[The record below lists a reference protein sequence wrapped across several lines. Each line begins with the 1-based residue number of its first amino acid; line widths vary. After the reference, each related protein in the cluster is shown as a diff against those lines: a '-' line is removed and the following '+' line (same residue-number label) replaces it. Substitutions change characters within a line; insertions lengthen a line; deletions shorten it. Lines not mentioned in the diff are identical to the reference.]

1 MTGEL
6 RSADDSS
13 GPSARPDIRASDRE
27 RDQVVEILQ
36 VAAGDG
42 RLTAA
47 ELDERLDAALSART
61 TGDLAGLTADLPSE
75 GMPPQAKDLVRIDQR
90 FGDVSRTGRWL
101 VPRRMEI
108 RLMFCDAKLDFT
120 DALIT
125 HSTLHIDVD
134 LRIGGNLILV
144 TRPGIVVD
152 TDGLERSSG
161 DVKIRPTSDAD
172 IPTALRVLLAGQ
184 SRGGDI
190 IARPPRR
197 KLSERL
203 RRAPRQIGH

>member
-1 MTGEL
+1 M
-6 RSADDSS
+6 
-13 GPSARPDIRASDRE
+13 RASDRE

-61 TGDLAGLTADLPSE
+61 AGELARLTADLPTE

-101 VPRRMEI
+101 VPRCMEI

-120 DALIT
+120 EALIT

-134 LRIGGNLILV
+134 LRIGG
-144 TRPGIVVD
+144 T
-152 TDGLERSSG
+152 
-161 DVKIRPTSDAD
+161 
-172 IPTALRVLLAGQ
+172 
-184 SRGGDI
+184 
-190 IARPPRR
+190 
-197 KLSERL
+197 
-203 RRAPRQIGH
+203 